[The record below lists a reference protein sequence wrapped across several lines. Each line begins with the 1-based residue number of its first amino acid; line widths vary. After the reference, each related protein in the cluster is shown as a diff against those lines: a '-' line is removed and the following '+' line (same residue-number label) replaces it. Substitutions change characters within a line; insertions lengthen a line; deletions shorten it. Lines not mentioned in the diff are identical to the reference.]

1 MAKQKWLRKRECG
14 TIFGYNAVLA
24 TNPKMEVV
32 ELDLSK
38 PQEAKP
44 EDKPKPSTKKAPSKK
59 KAASAKK
66 KAAPQKAAP
75 KKKAASRKPPSKP
88 VVADSEEEL
97 DAILEGIDSGA
108 ENS

>member
-14 TIFGYNAVLA
+14 SIFAFNATLA
-24 TNPKMEVV
+24 KNPKMEVV

-44 EDKPKPSTKKAPSKK
+44 EDTPKPSTKKAPSKK

-66 KAAPQKAAP
+66 AAPKKAAP

>member
-1 MAKQKWLRKRECG
+1 MAKQKWLRKKECG
-14 TIFGYNAVLA
+14 SIFAFNKTLA
-24 TNPKMEVV
+24 KNPKMEVV

-44 EDKPKPSTKKAPSKK
+44 EDTPKPSTKKAAPKK

-66 KAAPQKAAP
+66 KAAPKKAAS
-75 KKKAASRKPPSKP
+75 KKKAANRKPPSKP
-88 VVADSEEEL
+88 MVADSEEEL

-108 ENS
+108 EDS

>member
-1 MAKQKWLRKRECG
+1 MAKRKWLRKRECG
-14 TIFGYNAVLA
+14 SIFAFNETLA
-24 TNPKMEVV
+24 KNPKMEVV

-44 EDKPKPSTKKAPSKK
+44 EDKPKPSKK
-59 KAASAKK
+59 KAVAAKK
-66 KAAPQKAAP
+66 KAAP
-75 KKKAASRKPPSKP
+75 KKKAVSRKPPSKP

-108 ENS
+108 EDS